1 VHHNKNNVDIEK
13 KIIPSLIANINVS
26 TKVDPYLQN
35 YKVTGN

>member
-1 VHHNKNNVDIEK
+1 VHHIKNNVDIER
-13 KIIPSLIANINVS
+13 KIVPFMITYTNVS